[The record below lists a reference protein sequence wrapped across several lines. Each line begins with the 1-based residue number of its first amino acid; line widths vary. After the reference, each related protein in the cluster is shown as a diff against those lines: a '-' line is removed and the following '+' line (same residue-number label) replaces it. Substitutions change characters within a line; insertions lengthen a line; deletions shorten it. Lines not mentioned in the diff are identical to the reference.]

1 MLYKLQL
8 LLYTEMNHFI
18 SIRHTKKK
26 RFVCTYPC
34 REKKQEELAQLYT
47 TIKFTIL
54 NENVKAIH
62 TQIFGTLNSVFL
74 NSIQPSSSSSSVP
87 TEFTFF
93 FCIYENDKIDNR
105 AYTMSRKFAF
115 QFVQFQFFCFFSFF
129 NLRGEIFY
137 IKKSSLHD
145 FHRTWFL
152 SSVSY

>member
-1 MLYKLQL
+1 MLYKLHIVIVYRNESFYFNQ
-8 LLYTEMNHFI
+8 THQ
-18 SIRHTKKK
+18 KK

-93 FCIYENDKIDNR
+93 FCIYENNKIDNR